1 MNPVLFNIQKFS
13 IHDGSGIRTTVFFKG
28 CPLRCLWC
36 HNPES
41 QRYAPEIMYYADRCV
56 QCGACAAVCP
66 CEAVNAEIETD
77 RTLCDACGTCTTYC
91 LYGARERIGFQK
103 DPEDLVDEILKDA
116 PFYEV
121 SGGGVTLSGGE
132 PMAQDMDYIE
142 DVCRRLKR
150 RGYHI
155 AIDTCGHVPYEHFT
169 RILPYADTF
178 LYDIKHMDPEK
189 HRELTGVGNELILA
203 NLVRLSSDGASIRIR
218 LPLIAGLNDD
228 DVEIKALKDLLT
240 RIHVDGVHLLPYH
253 TAGSDKYERLG
264 TEDHPV
270 FSAPSKERLDY
281 ILNTFISAGIN
292 SVKIG
297 G

>member
-13 IHDGSGIRTTVFFKG
+13 IHDGAGIRTTVFFKG
-28 CPLRCLWC
+28 CPLHCLWC

-41 QRYAPEIMYYADRCV
+41 QRYERELMYYADRCV
-56 QCGACAAVCP
+56 HCGACAAACP
-66 CEAVNAEIETD
+66 KGAISPDIVTD
-77 RTLCDACGTCTTYC
+77 RTVCDGCGFCTSYC
-91 LYGARERIGFQK
+91 LYNAREQVGYQK
-103 DPEDLVDEILKDA
+103 DPEDLIEEILKDA

-132 PMAQDMDYIE
+132 PLAQDMDYIE
-142 DVCRRLKR
+142 EICRRLKR
-150 RGYHI
+150 RGYRVD
-155 AIDTCGHVPYEHFT
+155 IDTCGHVPYDHFA
-169 RILPYADTF
+169 RILPYVDTF
-178 LYDIKHMDPEK
+178 LFDVKQMDAEK
-189 HRELTGVGNELILA
+189 HKAYTGVSNETILE
-203 NLVRLSSDGASIRIR
+203 NLKKLSADGACIRLR

-228 DVEIKALKDLLT
+228 DAEIQQICGLLSE
-240 RIHVDGVHLLPYH
+240 ILVDGVHLLPYH

-270 FSAPSKERLDY
+270 FSAPTQERLEEIRKS
-281 ILNTFISAGIN
+281 ILATGIS